1 MKHDRTPS
9 PEHLA
14 KLKKSKDHWANGAPP
29 VSMSGVRQMEFKPL
43 VVKEHPRQEQI
54 NAYRA
59 IHSLYLK

>member
-9 PEHLA
+9 PERLA

-43 VVKEHPRQEQI
+43 VVKEHPRQADI
-54 NAYRA
+54 DSFRA
-59 IHSLYLK
+59 VRSLVT